1 MPNRPSTAGS
11 GSRRICVQRFG
22 GPRDMLRGAAWC
34 LTGLAL
40 MGAITRV
47 LLAGFSPG
55 AMLLAIPFVLVSL
68 GLVVI
73 GSLCAVG
80 APLLWLSAK
89 LARFR
94 DGSLRVDDGLV
105 LGEGGLETVLPLVSV
120 TAAAMSLLD
129 DELEIRTRDGDVIR
143 AKVHGHEEGFAIVD
157 ALAASKVHGTWLAS
171 LHQRKPA
178 ARWVEWP
185 WLTALAATLLGFLLA
200 APFVSLDLAAAIAGM
215 LGGAARVLAAGA
227 YRPGVVGSIVL
238 GKDGIALKQAGKDR
252 FVAFGAIESV
262 AGTDAGASLTLT
274 GGEIV
279 AIDILPVPSP
289 EKEPYGSLTARL
301 AAARRAR
308 LLELLRD
315 GMLPGGPEIVRA
327 GALLERRG
335 RTVRAWRLALS
346 ELVREASSGYR
357 TAMLPKEQALA
368 VLEDGHAPGEL
379 RIGAALA
386 LTVGGRAGEHA
397 LPRGLDA
404 DTALRLRVA
413 VETCV
418 NQDVRTALRD
428 AIYGDLEEE
437 TLDRAMIAG
446 RAAR

>member
-1 MPNRPSTAGS
+1 
-11 GSRRICVQRFG
+11 VQRFG
-22 GPRDMLRGAAWC
+22 GPRDMARGAAWC

-47 LLAGFSPG
+47 LVAGFSTG
-55 AMLLAIPFVLVSL
+55 AILLAIPFLLVSL

-80 APLLWLSAK
+80 APLLWLSAQ
-89 LARFR
+89 LARFH
-94 DGSLRVDDGLV
+94 DGSLRVDNGLV
-105 LGEGGLETVLPLVSV
+105 LGEGGLETILPLVTV

-143 AKVHGHEEGFAIVD
+143 AKVSGHEEGFAIVD
-157 ALAASKVHGTWLAS
+157 ALAVSKVHGTWLAS

-185 WLTALAATLLGFLLA
+185 WLTALAVTLLGFALA

-227 YRPGVVGSIVL
+227 HRPGVVGSIVV

-252 FVAFGAIESV
+252 FIAFGAIESV
-262 AGTDAGASLTLT
+262 VETEAGASLTLT
-274 GGEIV
+274 GGETV
-279 AIDILPVPSP
+279 AVEILPALQP

-301 AAARRAR
+301 STARRGR
-308 LLELLRD
+308 LLELLQE
-315 GMLPGGPEIVRA
+315 GMLPGGPELVRA

-335 RTVRAWRLALS
+335 RTVRAWRVALS

-386 LTVGGRAGEHA
+386 LTVGGRAGEHT

-404 DTALRLRVA
+404 DTALRLRIA

-446 RAAR
+446 RTAR

>member
-1 MPNRPSTAGS
+1 VPSPPRAAVPEP
-11 GSRRICVQRFG
+11 RRICVQRFG
-22 GPRDMLRGAAWC
+22 GPRDMIRGAAWC

-47 LLAGFSPG
+47 LVAGSSTA
-55 AMLLAIPFVLVSL
+55 AMVLAIPFLLVSL

-73 GSLCAVG
+73 GCLCVVG
-80 APLLWLSAK
+80 APLLWLSAT
-89 LARFR
+89 LARFQ
-94 DGSLRVDDGLV
+94 DGSLRIDNGLV
-105 LGEGGLETVLPLVSV
+105 LGEGGVETVLPLVTV
-120 TAAAMSLLD
+120 TTAALSLAD

-143 AKVHGHEEGFAIVD
+143 AKVSGHEEGEALVE
-157 ALAASKVHGTWLAS
+157 ALAVSKVHGTWLAS
-171 LHQRKPA
+171 LHQRRPA

-185 WLTALAATLLGFLLA
+185 WLTTLAMTLLGFVLS
-200 APFVSLDLAAAIAGM
+200 APFVSLDLAAAIAGL
-215 LGGAARVLAAGA
+215 LGGMARVVAAGA
-227 YRPGVVGSIVL
+227 YRPGVVGSIVV
-238 GKDGIALKQAGKDR
+238 GKDGIALKQGTKDR
-252 FVAFGAIESV
+252 FIAFGAMERV
-262 AGTDAGASLTLT
+262 AGTEAGASLTLI
-274 GGEIV
+274 GGEEV
-279 AIDILPVPSP
+279 AVDILPVAAP
-289 EKEPYGSLTARL
+289 ENEPPGSLTEQL
-301 AAARRAR
+301 SAARRAR
-308 LLELLRD
+308 LLELLQE
-315 GMLPGGPEIVRA
+315 GMLPEGPEAVRA

-346 ELVREASSGYR
+346 ELVREASGGYR

-386 LTVGGRAGEHA
+386 LTVGGRPGEHA
-397 LPRGLDA
+397 VPRGLDP

-437 TLDRAMIAG
+437 TLDRAMVAG
-446 RAAR
+446 RTAR